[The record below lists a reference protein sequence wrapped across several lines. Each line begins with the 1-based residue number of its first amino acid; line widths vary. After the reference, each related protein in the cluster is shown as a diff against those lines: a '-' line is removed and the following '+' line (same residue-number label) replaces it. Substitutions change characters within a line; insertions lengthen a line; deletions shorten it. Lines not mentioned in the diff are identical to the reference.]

1 MRKTIHISLLLITGF
16 SFAQT
21 LPTTENYIQTRTY
34 LEEVTSSSPGAKQ
47 VHTVQYFDGLGRPKQ
62 VVNVKA
68 SPQQKDVVTPIEYD
82 QFGRQVRDY
91 LPVPQTGTQNGT
103 LYTSPLGNAP
113 AIYGAEKIYSEK
125 ILESSPLDRLLQ
137 QKQVGNEWD
146 SQPVV
151 FGYSANT
158 AAEVKKYTTATT
170 WVNDATVS
178 AITEG
183 GTYGANQ
190 LYKNTVTDE
199 DGNESIEFK
208 NGQGQTLLVRKKNGT
223 QNVDTYYVY
232 NEYDQLAFVIPPL
245 AAVAPSLTTSV
256 LDNLCYQYR
265 YDGRNRLVEK
275 KLPGKGWEYM
285 VYDKADRLILTQD
298 ANLEQQGKWMI
309 TKYDIFGRVAYT
321 GILPGG
327 SRISMQNQIT
337 NPNLVITEAR
347 DIAGFTKN
355 GMQVYYTNEYFTN
368 IQTVLSVNYYDTYP
382 TGSPALPAQILGQDI
397 LSQDAQSHNQSTK
410 SLPTASYVK
419 NIEDDNWTKTYIWY
433 DKKGRAVA
441 THSINHLGGYTR
453 TESLLDFAGVP
464 QQTYTYHKRLSSDT
478 EKVIAETFVYDH
490 QNRLLEH
497 RHQVD
502 SQSEEILAQNE
513 YNELSQ
519 LVNKQVGNGLQS
531 IDYEYNI
538 RGWLTKINEPTDL
551 NGKLF
556 GYEIKYTNPEEAN
569 ARFNGNI
576 AEVDW
581 AKATGFNEP
590 TIRRY
595 SYSYDAINRLTNA
608 NFSEP
613 NVTIPQNEFYNES
626 MSYDQNG
633 NITQL
638 SRNAPSF
645 YGNYAEQID
654 ALSYAYNGNRLI
666 TVNDGSGNPT
676 GYEGGGNPMEYD
688 ANGNMLTMPDK
699 NINQIGYNYLNLPN
713 AIGIHENKFKFLYL
727 YRADGTKLRKL
738 TNLTQ
743 QDGEFATITEYIDGF
758 HYLTTQGTPD
768 NNVNPVYFAYEQEAF
783 IEEMQLSPNETTLRF
798 FPTAEGFY
806 DFENNEYIYQYKD
819 HLGNVRL
826 SYKERNGY
834 PEVTDSNDYYPFG
847 MNFIR
852 NEEENAVFG
861 VGSYFNYKYNGKE
874 LQETGMYDYG
884 ARMYIPDIG
893 RWGVVDPLAEMMTR
907 HSPYNYAFNNPIRFI
922 DPDGRYALPPNDS
935 GGFKN
940 GQIWTDND
948 GSWERVDGGWKSK
961 IDGQSS
967 VIDEVTLKGK
977 AGGGSSGSGG
987 NGGGWGSPGNGS
999 MGGGGAPSPI
1009 KLRPVDDIEEQMNR
1023 KQQLEYERLQ
1033 NKINQ
1038 VNKGV
1043 SAAMIGNTVK
1053 TELIT
1058 QAGKTA
1064 DLASFTKGYLKVFK
1078 GFGYA
1083 GTAVNLGSA
1092 GYQLYNNPT
1101 SGNAT
1106 RLVVQGA
1113 AIGAVFIPVVGWGV
1127 SLGIGAADMIWGDDF
1142 YNWIDNQ

>member
-1 MRKTIHISLLLITGF
+1 M
-16 SFAQT
+16 
-21 LPTTENYIQTRTY
+21 
-34 LEEVTSSSPGAKQ
+34 
-47 VHTVQYFDGLGRPKQ
+47 
-62 VVNVKA
+62 
-68 SPQQKDVVTPIEYD
+68 
-82 QFGRQVRDY
+82 
-91 LPVPQTGTQNGT
+91 
-103 LYTSPLGNAP
+103 
-113 AIYGAEKIYSEK
+113 
-125 ILESSPLDRLLQ
+125 
-137 QKQVGNEWD
+137 
-146 SQPVV
+146 
-151 FGYSANT
+151 
-158 AAEVKKYTTATT
+158 
-170 WVNDATVS
+170 
-178 AITEG
+178 G
-183 GTYGANQ
+183 GV
-190 LYKNTVTDE
+190 LH
-199 DGNESIEFK
+199 
-208 NGQGQTLLVRKKNGT
+208 
-223 QNVDTYYVY
+223 TYYVY
-232 NEYDQLAFVIPPL
+232 NEYDQLAFVVPPL

-355 GMQVYYTNEYFTN
+355 GMQVYYTNGYFTN

-419 NIEDDNWTKTYIWY
+419 NIEDDNWTKTYTWY
-433 DKKGRAVA
+433 DKKGRPVG

-478 EKVIAETFVYDH
+478 EKVIAETFIYDH

-497 RHQVD
+497 RHKVD

-626 MSYDQNG
+626 MSYDLNG

-638 SRNAPSF
+638 SRNARSF

-654 ALSYAYNGNRLI
+654 ELSYEYNGNRLI
-666 TVNDGSGNPT
+666 TVSDYSGNAT

-699 NINQIGYNYLNLPN
+699 YINQIGYNYLNLPN

-768 NNVNPVYFAYEQEAF
+768 NNVNPVYYAYEQEAF
-783 IEEMQLSPNETTLRF
+783 IEEMQLSPNETALRF

-806 DFENNEYIYQYKD
+806 DFKNNEYIYQYKD

-826 SYKERNGY
+826 SYKDDGY
-834 PEVTDSNDYYPFG
+834 QNPQVTDSNDYYPFG

-852 NEEENAVFG
+852 NEEEEAVFG
-861 VGSYFNYKYNGKE
+861 VGSYQNYKYNGKE

-884 ARMYIPDIG
+884 ARMYMPDIG
-893 RWGVVDPLAEMMTR
+893 RWGVVDPLAEKMTR
-907 HSPYNYAFNNPIRFI
+907 HSPYNYAYNNPIRFI
-922 DPDGRYALPPNDS
+922 DPDGRQSQDIRINGGASDKALQELQKSTGNDITLSRDSKTGNVTYTQNSTGALTGNAAEVAKIINDHSVVVDVEAENTLTTSS
-935 GGFKN
+935 GITHN
-940 GQIWTDND
+940 GGAFLGNSLDATTGIVTAEQAINPGILGNMGDFAGKPGEGVLHEVSEAYEGGLISKAENNFVGAATQTDAANPASVYSRAHNAAIKQPGGSIDIRYITND
-948 GSWERVDGGWKSK
+948 GIIIKNPAGFSFGPRGFDVKSA
-961 IDGQSS
+961 QFM
-967 VIDEVTLKGK
+967 
-977 AGGGSSGSGG
+977 SSGR
-987 NGGGWGSPGNGS
+987 
-999 MGGGGAPSPI
+999 I
-1009 KLRPVDDIEEQMNR
+1009 I
-1023 KQQLEYERLQ
+1023 
-1033 NKINQ
+1033 
-1038 VNKGV
+1038 
-1043 SAAMIGNTVK
+1043 
-1053 TELIT
+1053 
-1058 QAGKTA
+1058 
-1064 DLASFTKGYLKVFK
+1064 FTKYPD
-1078 GFGYA
+1078 
-1083 GTAVNLGSA
+1083 GTFTP
-1092 GYQLYNNPT
+1092 Y
-1101 SGNAT
+1101 
-1106 RLVVQGA
+1106 
-1113 AIGAVFIPVVGWGV
+1113 
-1127 SLGIGAADMIWGDDF
+1127 
-1142 YNWIDNQ
+1142 